1 MATLWHVF
9 AYLGHWLPFEWP
21 LVRCAVWIQN
31 ANLPFCRLCN
41 CSGFCNLNVL
51 FYCRGSTSVMQNLC
65 LFFFLS
71 IITSPITYVPKN
83 ELEEEWFDWPLRR
96 GSKVQVGPIHW
107 SNNDSRLAFVREA
120 NLWFTIEGQRKSL
133 PSMGWMIDAKLLDS
147 NIRSWICF

>member
-65 LFFFLS
+65 LFSFFLNHYFTNHLCTKER
-71 IITSPITYVPKN
+71 IV
-83 ELEEEWFDWPLRR
+83 R
-96 GSKVQVGPIHW
+96 GMI
-107 SNNDSRLAFVREA
+107 RLAFEKGLKSASWPHPLVKKWFKVGICEA